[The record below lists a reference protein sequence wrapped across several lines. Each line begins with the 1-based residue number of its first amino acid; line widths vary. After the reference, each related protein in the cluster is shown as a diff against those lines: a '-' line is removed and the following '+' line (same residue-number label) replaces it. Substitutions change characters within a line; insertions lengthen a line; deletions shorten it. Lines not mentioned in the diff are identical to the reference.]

1 MGVGLEE
8 GLNGSSVVVY
18 GQLFVVLKPASVKLK
33 LNDEAMKG
41 NNSCIFLALLYKYF
55 FKYMLHFFS
64 EFPELYQRIGE
75 YWSAEFRN
83 IELIK

>member
-33 LNDEAMKG
+33 VYDIETNFRKTIEE
-41 NNSCIFLALLYKYF
+41 LL
-55 FKYMLHFFS
+55 L
-64 EFPELYQRIGE
+64 PEQTLQNLCCGC
-75 YWSAEFRN
+75 
-83 IELIK
+83 L